1 MALETIGP
9 GGWPSVAGHGGG
21 GPGPAAPG
29 SGAKLLDEPGGDG
42 PRVVDADPVLEPVRP
57 SANPGIPKHVLDGEL
72 QRPRRDEAPGNAQA
86 GPRPVGGGAGGASG
100 RPGGPGGYWRNG
112 GRAGGAAAGSRWRAP
127 ARRRGRARAGPAE

>member
-86 GPRPVGGGAGGASG
+86 GPGPVEAGGVLVHVADGGAGDD
-100 RPGGPGGYWRNG
+100 
-112 GRAGGAAAGSRWRAP
+112 GAAASEGTGEGAV
-127 ARRRGRARAGPAE
+127 AGVADDEVA